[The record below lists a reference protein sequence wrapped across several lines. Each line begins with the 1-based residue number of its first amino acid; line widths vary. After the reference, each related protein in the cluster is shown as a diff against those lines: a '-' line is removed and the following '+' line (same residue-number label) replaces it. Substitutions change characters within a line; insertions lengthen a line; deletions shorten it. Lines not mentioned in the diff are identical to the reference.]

1 MASSGLI
8 KLSNSIT
15 EDDLEELANYLPESS
30 VHSTII
36 VDLND
41 LSFIE
46 IGPLAFLISRIQ
58 QWRSQEI
65 IVEIDTQSASCFS
78 YLQRID
84 FFNCLGIETPEQFQR
99 HSAAGKFHP
108 AAEISNQSSGLADSL
123 SEKIAEAVIGE
134 TCSQDDFTDQ
144 PPTEG
149 AFEAI
154 AYSVSELIK
163 NIQQHS
169 KGKGIVIS
177 QYYTSKGVAKV
188 AIFDDGIG
196 IKQSFIESGSSYGS
210 NLSND
215 IDAIQ
220 LALQGEVSSKLTA
233 SGTSNAVYGGLP
245 DNAGV
250 GLTFLTMLA
259 IRAGGDYTIISGNG
273 LVSSTKS
280 TKINQK
286 TVGTFVHLSFNRV
299 QLESFEILLE
309 EIKREV
315 LHLDEEEQQEDLS
328 SLFE

>member
-1 MASSGLI
+1 MASTGRIS
-8 KLSNSIT
+8 LSNSIS
-15 EDDLEELANYLPESS
+15 EDDLEELANYLPESP
-30 VHSTII
+30 VHSTVVI
-36 VDLND
+36 DLSH

-58 QWRSQEI
+58 QWRSKGI
-65 IVEIDTQSASCFS
+65 NVEIEAKSASCFS

-84 FFNCLGIETPEQFQR
+84 FFKCLGIEIPEQFQR
-99 HSAAGKFHP
+99 HNAAGRFHP
-108 AAEISNQSSGLADSL
+108 AAVISNQSSGLADRL

-134 TCSQDDFTDQ
+134 ACSPDDFTDQ
-144 PPTEG
+144 PPIEG

-196 IKQSFIESGSSYGS
+196 IKQSFIESGSSHAS

-215 IDAIQ
+215 IEAIQ
-220 LALQGEVSSKLTA
+220 LSLQGEVSSKLSA
-233 SGTSNAVYGGLP
+233 SGTSNSAYGELS

-259 IRAGGDYTIISGNG
+259 IRAGGDFTIISGNG
-273 LVSSTKS
+273 LVSSAKA

-286 TVGTFVHLSFNRV
+286 TVGTFVHLSFNRD
-299 QLESFEILLE
+299 QLESFGTLLE

-315 LHLDEEEQQEDLS
+315 LHFDEENQQEDLN